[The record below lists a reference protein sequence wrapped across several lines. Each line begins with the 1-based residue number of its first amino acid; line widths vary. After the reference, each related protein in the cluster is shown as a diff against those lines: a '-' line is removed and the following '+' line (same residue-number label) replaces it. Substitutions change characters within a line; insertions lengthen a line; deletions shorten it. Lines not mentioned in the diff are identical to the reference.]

1 MEMITSFKRKE
12 TRFLSNFYP
21 VTVTLDGEQYAGK
34 IFYESQRKLFPFVH
48 FRPRLHEIFGHTSP
62 SNY

>member
-21 VTVTLDGEQYAGK
+21 VTVTLDGEQYAAVEDAFQAAKPPWKAADAGSGRNK
-34 IFYESQRKLFPFVH
+34 NVNKA
-48 FRPRLHEIFGHTSP
+48 
-62 SNY
+62 

>member
-21 VTVTLDGEQYAGK
+21 VTVTLDGEQYAAVEDAFQAAKPPWKAADAG
-34 IFYESQRKLFPFVH
+34 S
-48 FRPRLHEIFGHTSP
+48 
-62 SNY
+62 